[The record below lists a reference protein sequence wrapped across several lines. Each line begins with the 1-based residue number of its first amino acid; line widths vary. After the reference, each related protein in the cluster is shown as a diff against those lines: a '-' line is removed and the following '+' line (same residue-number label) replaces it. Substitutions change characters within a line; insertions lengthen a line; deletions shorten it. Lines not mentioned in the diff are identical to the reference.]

1 MAALSRLKAIFEAC
15 LGLFHQNMKTLGRKS
30 RRGGMQKPRRRMKRT
45 EPLPKEVRDSTLF
58 EKKRHWTTE
67 LDDARARTTSVRVT
81 YECKQSGP
89 EAGRKQVF
97 SGLLMTVAWTEAY

>member
-1 MAALSRLKAIFEAC
+1 
-15 LGLFHQNMKTLGRKS
+15 
-30 RRGGMQKPRRRMKRT
+30 MKRT
-45 EPLPKEVRDSTLF
+45 EPLPKDVRDSTLF

-97 SGLLMTVAWTEAY
+97 SGLLMTVAWTEAYGQGYMRDAIFWFLMI